1 MCPVAWTVYGLIVSQ
16 YGDQE
21 DTIKVPGMTEDPT
34 IKWYIENHYGYDP
47 NFMGSIAAVLVG
59 FTVFFA
65 FMFAFGIKM
74 LNFQQR

>member
-1 MCPVAWTVYGLIVSQ
+1 MYGLIVSQ
-16 YGDQE
+16 YGDVE
-21 DTIKVPGMTEDPT
+21 DTIKLVPGTMEDPT
-34 IKWYIENHYGYDP
+34 IKWYIQNHYGYDP
-47 NFMGSIAAVLVG
+47 SFMSSIAAVLVG